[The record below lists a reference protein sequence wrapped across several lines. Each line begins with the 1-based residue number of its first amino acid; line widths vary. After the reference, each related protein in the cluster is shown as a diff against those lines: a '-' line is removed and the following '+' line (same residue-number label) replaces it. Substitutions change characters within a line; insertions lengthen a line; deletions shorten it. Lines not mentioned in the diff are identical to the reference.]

1 MGYDMH
7 MVGEIP
13 GEAEGL
19 AALEPQYRAALA
31 HRDTFPKEAHG
42 SYQKGID
49 KEQFAWGGTF
59 ANADPAYAAAQA
71 EVMRLSDA
79 KDQAHRSYFRLN
91 IWGMAR
97 YRDVMEL
104 VGMGH
109 WSDQPD
115 FPDPDDFGFSS
126 REAYWAAS
134 ETVNEGGG
142 LDYAHGYEGITL
154 TQEMLDAATKAKAAF
169 DAVLA
174 AHPGETPGIPLW
186 KFGSNDGW
194 HVTPVECS
202 SALQIFGEW
211 LIQGYQGES
220 AFPADWT
227 WQDALNSFRAADNVE
242 RTIVVAN
249 AALRHQMEPVAV
261 GHAPLSGDE
270 EDSRTSQ
277 LDVLAEP
284 YWLQW
289 LQYLQDGIHA
299 GGFKVR

>member
-1 MGYDMH
+1 MH

-13 GEAEGL
+13 GEKE
-19 AALEPQYRAALA
+19 ALEALKAPYDAAIAL
-31 HRDTFPKEAHG
+31 RNTFPKEAAG
-42 SYQKGID
+42 TYQEGID
-49 KEQFAWGGTF
+49 SKDALWNHGHF
-59 ANADPAYAAAQA
+59 ANTDPAYTAAQD
-71 EVMRLSDA
+71 EVMRLAGLRDA
-79 KDQAHRSYFRLN
+79 ANRSYFRLN
-91 IWGMAR
+91 IWGMGS

-104 VGMGH
+104 IGMGH
-109 WSDQPD
+109 WSDQPA
-115 FPDPDDFGFSS
+115 FPEPEEFGFTS

-142 LDYAHGYEGITL
+142 LDYDHGYEGITL
-154 TQEMLDAATKAKAAF
+154 TQEMLDAATKTKATF

-211 LIQGYQGES
+211 LIDGYIGPDSFDQK
-220 AFPADWT
+220 WT
-227 WQDALNSFRAADNVE
+227 WQDALDSFRKAE
-242 RTIVVAN
+242 RDERKIIITN
-249 AALRHQMEPVAV
+249 AAIRHQMQEVKV
-261 GHAPLSGDE
+261 GHAPFSQE
-270 EDSRTSQ
+270 ETDDRQTQ
-277 LDVLAEP
+277 FDVLVED

-299 GGFKVR
+299 GGFKVH